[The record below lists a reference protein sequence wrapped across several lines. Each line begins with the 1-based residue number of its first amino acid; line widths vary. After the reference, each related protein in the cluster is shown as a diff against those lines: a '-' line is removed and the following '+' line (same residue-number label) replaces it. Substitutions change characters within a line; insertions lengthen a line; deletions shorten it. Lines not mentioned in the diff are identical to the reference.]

1 MLMVNESNNHPFAKT
16 TGSFDEATFA
26 CSTKVGEERFLCN
39 GEISALHK
47 TEGMSTHHQKMTM
60 ETNLCLV
67 TSWIF
72 E

>member
-1 MLMVNESNNHPFAKT
+1 MLMVNESNNCPFAKT
-16 TGSFDEATFA
+16 TGCFDEARFA
-26 CSTKVGEERFLCN
+26 CPTKVGEERFLCD
-39 GEISALHK
+39 GEISHLHK
-47 TEGMSTHHQKMTM
+47 TEGMCTHHQKTM